1 MVALDLPVN
10 DYTYTFNG
18 TSAACPNAAGVGAL
32 VLSLRPE
39 LHAEDIRNIL
49 AQSCDKVGGYN
60 YDSSYFN
67 GTWCP
72 EMGYGR
78 LNAYKALQN
87 SFNYSSL
94 NEMTTEP
101 FVHIFPNPAQS
112 SIQVI
117 VPPMQFGEIKI
128 SDVSGRVLLIEK
140 AEKERIVLD
149 ITGLPNGMYTVQLNV
164 ANRRYTRQL
173 AVVR

>member
-1 MVALDLPVN
+1 MV
-10 DYTYTFNG
+10 TTH
-18 TSAACPNAAGVGAL
+18 C
-32 VLSLRPE
+32 
-39 LHAEDIRNIL
+39 IL
-49 AQSCDKVGGYN
+49 
-60 YDSSYFN
+60 N

-94 NEMTTEP
+94 NDMTTEP

-117 VPPMQFGEIKI
+117 VPPMQFVEIKI

-164 ANRRYTRQL
+164 ANRRYARQL